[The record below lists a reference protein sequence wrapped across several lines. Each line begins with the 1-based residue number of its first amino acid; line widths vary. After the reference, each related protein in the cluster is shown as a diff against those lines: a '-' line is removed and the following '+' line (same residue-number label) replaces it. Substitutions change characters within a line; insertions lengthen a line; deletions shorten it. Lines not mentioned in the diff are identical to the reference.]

1 MLTFPNIIIAMI
13 TPFNQDG
20 SVNYEAAVE
29 LAKKYADQG
38 SGILLGATTG
48 EGAVMTEEEK
58 LKLFKVVADELK
70 GKTLIM
76 GNVGTNN
83 TIESAAIAKKAEAT
97 GVDLLLCIVP
107 YYNKPNQDG
116 CYAHFSALAKATTL
130 PMFIYNVPG
139 RTGGSIE
146 PETVCRL
153 ARDYDNII
161 GLKDA
166 SGSLDFAGYVAANA
180 PKGFH
185 LYSGEDNLTLPII
198 AVGGEGVITVAGH
211 VIGKE
216 MDDMIQAYKDGDVK
230 KAAALHQKYLPFMKG
245 IFCTVSPVPIKTM
258 VNMLGFPAG
267 PLRLPLVEANPEI
280 REKCSQYLKDIG
292 KL

>member
-29 LAKKYADQG
+29 LAKKYADEG

-83 TIESAAIAKKAEAT
+83 TAESIAIAKKAEAT

-116 CYAHFSALAKATTL
+116 CYAHLRRCQCSGRFPPLQRRRQFDSA
-130 PMFIYNVPG
+130 Y
-139 RTGGSIE
+139 R
-146 PETVCRL
+146 CR
-153 ARDYDNII
+153 RRRRRHHRCR
-161 GLKDA
+161 
-166 SGSLDFAGYVAANA
+166 
-180 PKGFH
+180 PRH
-185 LYSGEDNLTLPII
+185 
-198 AVGGEGVITVAGH
+198 
-211 VIGKE
+211 
-216 MDDMIQAYKDGDVK
+216 
-230 KAAALHQKYLPFMKG
+230 
-245 IFCTVSPVPIKTM
+245 
-258 VNMLGFPAG
+258 
-267 PLRLPLVEANPEI
+267 R
-280 REKCSQYLKDIG
+280 
-292 KL
+292 